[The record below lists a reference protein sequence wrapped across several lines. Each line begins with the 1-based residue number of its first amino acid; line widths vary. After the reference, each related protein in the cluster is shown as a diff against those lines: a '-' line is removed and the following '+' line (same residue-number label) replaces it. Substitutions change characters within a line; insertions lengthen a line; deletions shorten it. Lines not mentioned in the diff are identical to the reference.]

1 MTIHTVHVYAGV
13 AERVCVNAK
22 YTGHAVK
29 LHADGGDGAD
39 DATPIWMQQR
49 RR

>member
-13 AERVCVNAK
+13 AERVYVNAK
-22 YTGHAVK
+22 CTAHAVK
-29 LHADGGDGAD
+29 VHADDDDGAD